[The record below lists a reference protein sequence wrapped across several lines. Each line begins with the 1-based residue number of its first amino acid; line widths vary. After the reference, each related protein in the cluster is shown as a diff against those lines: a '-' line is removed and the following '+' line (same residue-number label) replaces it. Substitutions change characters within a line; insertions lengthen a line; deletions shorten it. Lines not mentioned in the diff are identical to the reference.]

1 MRSERSQRNGKLIQY
16 LFLAAFQR
24 GQLVYAN
31 HKGTDGSVVRDYIYI
46 EDVCEMIGSLINY
59 DGNEEVFNV
68 SSNQGISLNDVI
80 SKMKEYGLAP
90 DVVYKDARSVD
101 VAKVVLDNHKIE
113 SIHECKIR
121 SFEEGLKL
129 YIDYLKNTSF

>member
-1 MRSERSQRNGKLIQY
+1 
-16 LFLAAFQR
+16 
-24 GQLVYAN
+24 
-31 HKGTDGSVVRDYIYI
+31 
-46 EDVCEMIGSLINY
+46 
-59 DGNEEVFNV
+59 
-68 SSNQGISLNDVI
+68 
-80 SKMKEYGLAP
+80 MKEYGLAP

-129 YIDYLKNTSF
+129 YIDYLKILVFNGENYEADQEV